1 MPSQRA
7 VLIFAGLSLVVG
19 AALARGALA
28 AMSDGQTV
36 TNNTF
41 SSSDCTDTG
50 DTGLLNPDGQAADT
64 GGDGDGFE
72 VSATSAFAD
81 GGGYAENHDGTD
93 DRHQYY
99 DYYVSIP
106 ADCSTIEGIEVRL
119 DWWLD
124 DTAGGNSMSVE
135 LSWDG
140 GTSWTASKTDSTET
154 TTEHSGT
161 LGGSSDTW
169 GRSWTAT
176 QLNNANFRVRVT
188 SISDDGTRD
197 FFLDWAPVRVYYAP

>member
-1 MPSQRA
+1 MPSHRA
-7 VLIFAGLSLVVG
+7 ILVFAGLSLVVG
-19 AALARGALA
+19 AAVARGAFA
-28 AMSDGQTV
+28 AMGDSESV

-41 SSSDCTDTG
+41 SSSSCTDTG
-50 DTGLLNPDGQAADT
+50 NTGLLDPDGEAADS

-72 VSATSAFAD
+72 ISAVAAFIDEVS
-81 GGGYAENHDGTD
+81 YAENNDGAD
-93 DRHQYY
+93 DRQQYY
-99 DYYVSIP
+99 DYSISIP
-106 ADCSTIEGIEVRL
+106 AECSTVAGIEVRL

-140 GTSWTASKTDSTET
+140 GTSWTSTKTDNTET
-154 TTEHSGT
+154 TSEHSGSF
-161 LGGSSDTW
+161 GGSSDTW

-176 QLNNANFRVRVT
+176 ELNNTNFRVRVT